1 MKCGLLGRTLRH
13 SYSPAIHAQ
22 LGDYEYGL
30 YEKEPEEVADFLR
43 NGDWDGLNVTMP
55 YKKLALSFLD
65 EVTAEANAVGAVNTI
80 FRRNGKSIGHNTDLY
95 GFQQMLL
102 ESKLQVW
109 GKKCLVL
116 GSGGASAVVCRV
128 LKDAGAHVIVISRSG
143 ENNYHNIA
151 QHQDAAVIVNATPV
165 GMYPDCGVSPVDLDV
180 FPHLEGVLD
189 VIYNP
194 ARTQLLIDAQHR
206 GIIAVNGLR
215 MLVAQAKAAAECF
228 TGATISNDRIDGV
241 YSRLKAEMENII
253 LIGMPGCGKSTVG
266 QLVAAELGRE
276 YVDADAEI
284 EKRAQKSIPRIFAED
299 GEAVFRMLETQ
310 VLAEFGKQSGLV
322 IATGGGCVT
331 RAENDPLLHQNGCIF
346 WLERDIEKL
355 ATEGRPLSVNVRQM
369 YNARRPMYESF
380 TDVKIDN
387 NRSPEEA
394 AADIRAYWE
403 GLK

>member
-1 MKCGLLGRTLRH
+1 
-13 SYSPAIHAQ
+13 
-22 LGDYEYGL
+22 
-30 YEKEPEEVADFLR
+30 
-43 NGDWDGLNVTMP
+43 
-55 YKKLALSFLD
+55 
-65 EVTAEANAVGAVNTI
+65 
-80 FRRNGKSIGHNTDLY
+80 
-95 GFQQMLL
+95 
-102 ESKLQVW
+102 
-109 GKKCLVL
+109 
-116 GSGGASAVVCRV
+116 
-128 LKDAGAHVIVISRSG
+128 
-143 ENNYHNIA
+143 
-151 QHQDAAVIVNATPV
+151 
-165 GMYPDCGVSPVDLDV
+165 MYPDCGVSPVDLDV

-194 ARTQLLIDAQHR
+194 ARTQLLMDAQHR

-228 TGATISNDRIDGV
+228 TGAAISDDRIDGV

-331 RAENDPLLHQNGCIF
+331 EPHNFAHLHQNGCIF
-346 WLERDIEKL
+346 WVQRERDKL
-355 ATEGRPLSVNVRQM
+355 ATDGRPLSVNLREM
-369 YNARRPMYESF
+369 YNARRPMYNF
-380 TDVKIDN
+380 FADAWVDN
-387 NRSPEEA
+387 NDSPEDA
-394 AADIRAYWE
+394 AQAIIALLVR
-403 GLK
+403 